1 MIAFSLGGSW
11 PQRNREGRHDPG
23 KAVLELQCM
32 SHVLFPEP
40 DCEHVDGSFIIVESQ
55 CYKIYSLEFKKYF
68 IFF

>member
-1 MIAFSLGGSW
+1 
-11 PQRNREGRHDPG
+11 
-23 KAVLELQCM
+23 M

-68 IFF
+68 IFFKEERTQFLVVEVSMGLIYKRMLAGT